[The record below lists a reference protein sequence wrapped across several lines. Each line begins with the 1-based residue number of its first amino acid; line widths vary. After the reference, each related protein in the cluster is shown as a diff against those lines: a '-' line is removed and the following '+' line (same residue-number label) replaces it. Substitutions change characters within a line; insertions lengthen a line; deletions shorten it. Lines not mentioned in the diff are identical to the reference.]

1 MMEGHMVEYLEPH
14 RRRYLD
20 ELSPGDRKLWRR
32 WQIGWSLAY
41 SAVLLV
47 LIGVGYLLAGSKDTE
62 IAQSSSPGQHARIVR
77 FGGSK

>member
-1 MMEGHMVEYLEPH
+1 MVDYLEPH
-14 RRRYLD
+14 RRKYLD

-47 LIGVGYLLAGSKDTE
+47 LIGVGYPLAGSKDTE
-62 IAQSSSPGQHARIVR
+62 IARSSP
-77 FGGSK
+77 SYS

>member
-1 MMEGHMVEYLEPH
+1 MMEAHMVDYLEFH
-14 RRRYLD
+14 RRKYLE
-20 ELSPGDRKLWRR
+20 ELSPADRKLWRR

-47 LIGVGYLLAGSKDTE
+47 LVGAGYLQAGAKDTE
-62 IAQSSSPGQHARIVR
+62 IAQSSASGQHAQIVR